1 MGSSAEVLSMPTIG
15 SATPPTAPKPVG
27 AWVWAFRCLRWSTYL
42 AALITL
48 ILLLHKVPPPQ
59 VEVSP
64 QAAARAEEKV
74 EQVQRSVS
82 QGEKATLR
90 LDESE
95 LNSYLA
101 SHLNLAP
108 SANATPAVVPPAVS
122 APANAQPASSNSS
135 AAANSSDTVSP
146 ADIEQ
151 ARSSVRDVKVQ
162 MEGDQ
167 VRAYVIFDVHGKDM
181 TLELVGRLGSSDGF
195 LKFEPVSGKLGSL
208 PIPQS
213 TLEAAV
219 QRLMESPENRE
230 KLRLPSDI
238 SEMHIENGQLVATY
252 H

>member
-1 MGSSAEVLSMPTIG
+1 MPTPAPAG
-15 SATPPTAPKPVG
+15 SMAAPKTVRP
-27 AWVWAFRCLRWSTYL
+27 WVWAFRFVRWSTYL

-48 ILLLHKVPPPQ
+48 ILLLHKTAPPR

-74 EQVQRSVS
+74 EQVQQSASR
-82 QGEKATLR
+82 GESATLR
-90 LDESE
+90 LGESE

-101 SHLNLAP
+101 SHLNLA
-108 SANATPAVVPPAVS
+108 SAANAAQNS
-122 APANAQPASSNSS
+122 APVTT
-135 AAANSSDTVSP
+135 AAAPNASDTVSD

-162 MEGDQ
+162 MEGDR
-167 VRAYVIFDVHGKDM
+167 VRAYVVFDVHGKDM
-181 TLELVGRLGSSDGF
+181 TLELVGRLGSADGF

-213 TLEAAV
+213 TLESAV
-219 QRLMESPENRE
+219 QRLMDSPENRE
-230 KLRLPSDI
+230 KLRLPADM
-238 SEMHIENGQLVATY
+238 SEMHIENGELVATY

>member
-1 MGSSAEVLSMPTIG
+1 MAIASQPSSS
-15 SATPPTAPKPVG
+15 PTATKPVS
-27 AWVWAFRCLRWSTYL
+27 AWVWALRCLRWSTYL

-48 ILLLHKVPPPQ
+48 ILLLHKAPPPP
-59 VEVSP
+59 VEVSA
-64 QAAARAEEKV
+64 QAAARAEQKV
-74 EQVQRSVS
+74 EQVQQSVS
-82 QGEKATLR
+82 QGGKATLR

-101 SHLNLAP
+101 SHLNLATNSPAPAP
-108 SANATPAVVPPAVS
+108 SAPGTTDTSS
-122 APANAQPASSNSS
+122 AP
-135 AAANSSDTVSP
+135 NSSDAPSP

-151 ARSSVRDVKVQ
+151 VRSSVRDVKVQ
-162 MEGDQ
+162 MEGDR
-167 VRAYVIFDVHGKDM
+167 VRAYVVFDLHGKDM
-181 TLELVGRLGSSDGF
+181 TLELVGRLGATDGF
-195 LKFEPVSGKLGSL
+195 LKFEPISGQLGSL

-238 SEMHIENGQLVATY
+238 SDMLIEDGQLVTTY

>member
-1 MGSSAEVLSMPTIG
+1 MPT
-15 SATPPTAPKPVG
+15 SSLASPLAAPKRVS

-42 AALITL
+42 VALITL
-48 ILLLHKVPPPQ
+48 ILLLHKSPPPP

-64 QAAARAEEKV
+64 QAAARAEQKV
-74 EQVQRSVS
+74 EQVQQSVS

-101 SHLNLAP
+101 SHLNLEQ
-108 SANATPAVVPPAVS
+108 SANAAATGTT
-122 APANAQPASSNSS
+122 ANSDASSPNSS
-135 AAANSSDTVSP
+135 AAPNASDALSP

-151 ARSSVRDVKVQ
+151 ARSTVKDVKVQ
-162 MEGDQ
+162 MDGDQ
-167 VRAYVIFDVHGKDM
+167 VRAYVVFDVHGKDM
-181 TLELVGRLGSSDGF
+181 TLQLAGHLSSAGGF
-195 LKFEPVSGKLGSL
+195 LKFDPVSGQLGSL

-213 TLEAAV
+213 TLESAV
-219 QRLMESPENRE
+219 QRLMDSPENRE
-230 KLRLPSDI
+230 KLRLPADI